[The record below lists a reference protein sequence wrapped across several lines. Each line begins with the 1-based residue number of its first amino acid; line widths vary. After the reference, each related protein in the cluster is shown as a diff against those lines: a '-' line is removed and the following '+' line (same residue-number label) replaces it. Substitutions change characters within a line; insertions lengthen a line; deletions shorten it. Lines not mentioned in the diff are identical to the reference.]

1 MTTTP
6 LPPDLPRPAT
16 IRTAL
21 RLDHTRELLGLLPY
35 QLGFHPK
42 ESVVAVSLRGPR
54 REVGLV
60 ARVDL
65 ADLLSPSGAEIAE
78 GVAGHLA
85 SDGAAEVV
93 VVVYDDDPDPRDPG
107 RGMRCD
113 RTAPAVRAAEIARA
127 ACARVGDVAVWLV
140 TDGHYLGLDCRDRGC
155 CPSGGRPLGDL
166 TGGDVAR
173 RFVAR
178 RGEVLPSRADVGA
191 IRPAPAGPRRSA
203 SGARSRWTDA
213 LLRTTRPVDVLA
225 WRRRSL
231 DTWRAALGSVQ
242 EALGEADLRAGDAM
256 VTAAALGRIEAAL
269 DDPAVRDAVV
279 LTLVQP
285 GSDVADALV
294 RYADDGIAARR
305 AAWDEGLLGGP
316 DEPAVPG
323 SPLEEAGDDALAE
336 SGSRE
341 DDQGGCEDHG
351 GRDNRGG
358 RGDHDGREDDLDARD
373 GDHDAP
379 AEGAGARAEGA
390 GARADAACG
399 SARAGDGGRGEPI
412 GARAVSE
419 AVRAALDVLVEP
431 ACAREPD
438 DDVATAARTLLEQ
451 VVAHG
456 RTERQAPALTLLA
469 LLAWW
474 EGDGVRAAVL
484 LERALSHDPGHRLA
498 EVLDKALGAGLP
510 PGWMRRRC

>member
-1 MTTTP
+1 MTTTH

-35 QLGFHPK
+35 QLGFHPRD
-42 ESVVAVSLRGPR
+42 SVVAVSLRGPR

-65 ADLLSPSGAEIAE
+65 ADLLSPSGAEIAQ

-113 RTAPAVRAAEIARA
+113 RTAPAVRAAQIARA
-127 ACARVGDVAVWLV
+127 PCARIGDVAMWLV

-155 CPSGGRPLGDL
+155 CPAGGTPLGDL

-173 RFVAR
+173 RFVSR

-213 LLRTTRPVDVLA
+213 LLRTTRPADVLA

-231 DTWRAALGSVQ
+231 DTWRAALGSVKD
-242 EALGEADLRAGDAM
+242 ALGEADLRAGDDTAV

-285 GSDVADALV
+285 GSDVADVLV

-305 AAWDEGLLGGP
+305 AAWDAGLLGDP
-316 DEPAVPG
+316 DEPAAPG

-341 DDQGGCEDHG
+341 DDQGSCEDHG
-351 GRDNRGG
+351 GR
-358 RGDHDGREDDLDARD
+358 EDDQD
-373 GDHDAP
+373 
-379 AEGAGARAEGA
+379 
-390 GARADAACG
+390 ARADGECG
-399 SARAGDGGRGEPI
+399 PARAGGGRREPV

-438 DDVATAARTLLEQ
+438 DDVAAAARTLLEQ

>member
-1 MTTTP
+1 MTTTH
-6 LPPDLPRPAT
+6 LPPDLPQPAAT
-16 IRTAL
+16 RTAL

-35 QLGFHPK
+35 QLGFRPRD
-42 ESVVAVSLRGPR
+42 SVVAVSLRGPR
-54 REVGLV
+54 REVGLI

-65 ADLLSPSGAEIAE
+65 ADLLSPSGAEIAA

-85 SDGAAEVV
+85 ADGATEVV

-107 RGMRCD
+107 GGMRCD
-113 RTAPAVRAAEIARA
+113 RTAPAVRSAEVARA

-140 TDGHYLGLDCRDRGC
+140 TGGHYLGLDCRDGAC
-155 CPSGGRPLGDL
+155 CPAGGTPLGDL
-166 TGGDVAR
+166 TGGAVAG
-173 RFVAR
+173 RFAS
-178 RGEVLPSRADVGA
+178 RGGQVLPSRDHVGA
-191 IRPAPAGPRRSA
+191 ITPAPAGPRRSA
-203 SGARSRWTDA
+203 SAARSRWTDT

-242 EALGEADLRAGDAM
+242 DALDEAEPRGGARGGSVAA

-305 AAWDEGLLGGP
+305 AAWAGGLLGEL
-316 DEPAVPG
+316 DEAGAPA
-323 SPLEEAGDDALAE
+323 SLLEEAGDDALLP
-336 SGSRE
+336 S
-341 DDQGGCEDHG
+341 G
-351 GRDNRGG
+351 GRA
-358 RGDHDGREDDLDARD
+358 GRETS
-373 GDHDAP
+373 
-379 AEGAGARAEGA
+379 AEGHGAQ
-390 GARADAACG
+390 
-399 SARAGDGGRGEPI
+399 DGGSLVAAGPGGDVGREAV

-438 DDVATAARTLLEQ
+438 DDVAVAGRALLEQ

-456 RTERQAPALTLLA
+456 RSERQAPALTLLA

-498 EVLDKALGAGLP
+498 EVLDRALAAGLP